1 MSSTETKNRQ
11 AGEKKAV
18 ILLLNSSSRPLDLIR
33 KRHLGYELELN
44 SKDEKGRNRLIHSR
58 LN

>member
-11 AGEKKAV
+11 AGEKR
-18 ILLLNSSSRPLDLIR
+18 LSLCLFLNSSSRPLDLIR
-33 KRHLGYELELN
+33 KRHLGYEPELN
-44 SKDEKGRNRLIHSR
+44 FKDENGRTDSSSR